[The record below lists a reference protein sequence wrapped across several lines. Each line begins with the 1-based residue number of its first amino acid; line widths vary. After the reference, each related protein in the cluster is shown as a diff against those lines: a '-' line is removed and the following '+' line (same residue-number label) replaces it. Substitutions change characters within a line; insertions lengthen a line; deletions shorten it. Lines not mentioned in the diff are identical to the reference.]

1 KFSATNAD
9 RMLFQARLASAYGEA
24 GNFAGAMELFAR
36 ILSQAN
42 NQVALQIEAA
52 TTLQHWGDAGN
63 QAAYLKAITGD
74 RPDPQTRRNLIWG
87 YGRIAKATAGR
98 AAFDEIFFNSRL
110 QVANCRYQYG
120 LQQSAAQ
127 RRETLQQAEQ
137 DVLLTAKLYPRL
149 RELPIRS
156 QYQQLLRDIQRT
168 LGKTLTEL
176 P

>member
-1 KFSATNAD
+1 
-9 RMLFQARLASAYGEA
+9 
-24 GNFAGAMELFAR
+24 
-36 ILSQAN
+36 
-42 NQVALQIEAA
+42 
-52 TTLQHWGDAGN
+52 
-63 QAAYLKAITGD
+63 
-74 RPDPQTRRNLIWG
+74 
-87 YGRIAKATAGR
+87 
-98 AAFDEIFFNSRL
+98 SRL
-110 QVANCRYQYG
+110 QVANCRYQYA